1 MSELMP
7 FHRPSSALTRKVQQQ
22 LTQLVAETGLSQA
35 RVQSRAEVEAARAG
49 RPGSPGGDRGPDAD
63 RARVGRDE
71 RRPQDR
77 RLIPVLTGLI
87 ILGLLL
93 VVVGVFVWRA
103 PGDEATRVTTEQR
116 MAEWQ
121 LQQVSAQ
128 GREAMRRAAGGDG
141 P

>member
-1 MSELMP
+1 
-7 FHRPSSALTRKVQQQ
+7 
-22 LTQLVAETGLSQA
+22 
-35 RVQSRAEVEAARAG
+35 
-49 RPGSPGGDRGPDAD
+49 
-63 RARVGRDE
+63 
-71 RRPQDR
+71 
-77 RLIPVLTGLI
+77 VLTGLI